1 MEGRQVTSAEV
12 LLAATLALPIGLLA
26 ACLSRRV
33 VEKAPVLVILAP
45 LPALA
50 AALTLPAGTAL
61 ALPNALFGLT
71 LVLDGPGAV
80 LLGASAVLWTA
91 AAVYA
96 RSTRQNGS
104 DSQRFAVWWLITLV
118 GNLGVFI
125 AADLVSFFIFFT
137 ISSLAAYGLIVHDAT
152 AEARRAGAV
161 YIALAVLGEALLL
174 MGLVLAGAG
183 SEGGSL
189 LIRDVVAGFPASP
202 LRNAALTFLVL
213 GFGLK
218 IGLVPLHVWMPL
230 TYTAAPIAAAAVLS
244 GAAVKAGVIG
254 FIRFLPLETAL
265 PAWGEALA
273 AIGFVSAFYG
283 AVVGLTQSN
292 PRTVLAYSSVSQMGL
307 LATVLGMALA
317 AGDGAEAD
325 AAAFYAMHHVL
336 VKGGLFLAIG
346 VAAVEGGRRWWPVLF
361 PAAVL
366 ALALAGLPLTGG
378 ALAKTA
384 IKAPLGGG
392 IAGALATVSAIASTI
407 LMLHFLRCLRQVSPQ
422 VAAASAPAGL
432 VAPWLAVAAAAVA
445 LPWAIYPA
453 VANMPLQAALAPAA
467 LWEALWPV
475 LVGALLAVVL
485 QHRLPSMPRVPPGDV
500 LTLAMRATPA
510 ADRLA
515 AAAVRID
522 DRLLEWPVAG
532 VLLVALTL
540 VLAAALLSG
549 T

>member
-1 MEGRQVTSAEV
+1 MTSAEL
-12 LLAATLALPIGLLA
+12 LLAATLVLPLAMLA
-26 ACLSRRV
+26 ASLSRRIF
-33 VEKAPVLVILAP
+33 ERAPVLLALAP

-50 AALTLPAGTAL
+50 AALVAPSGT
-61 ALPNALFGLT
+61 T
-71 LVLDGPGAV
+71 LVLPDALLGLTFVLDRPAAM
-80 LLGASAVLWTA
+80 LLGAAALLWTA
-91 AAVYA
+91 GAVYA
-96 RSTRQNGS
+96 RPILQAPTAGR
-104 DSQRFAVWWLITLV
+104 RFAIWWLLTLV

-125 AADLVSFFIFFT
+125 AADLVGFFIFFT
-137 ISSLAAYGLIVHDAT
+137 ISSLAAYGLVVHDAT

-161 YIALAVLGEALLL
+161 YVALAVLGEALLL
-174 MGLVLAGAG
+174 MGFVLAAAG
-183 SEGGSL
+183 SEGDSL
-189 LIRDVVAGFPASP
+189 AIRDVVAALPTSP
-202 LRNAALTFLVL
+202 WRDAALAFLIL

-254 FIRFLPLETAL
+254 LIRFLPLETAL

-273 AIGFVSAFYG
+273 TIGFVSAFYG
-283 AVVGLTQSN
+283 AAIGLTQSN
-292 PRTVLAYSSVSQMGL
+292 PRAVLAYSSVSQMGL
-307 LATVLGMALA
+307 LAAVLGMALG
-317 AGDGAEAD
+317 AGDGDGGD

-366 ALALAGLPLTGG
+366 SLALAGLPLTGG
-378 ALAKTA
+378 ALAKAA

-392 IAGALATVSAIASTI
+392 IADVLATLSSIASTI
-407 LMLHFLRCLRQVSPQ
+407 LMLHFLRCLRHASPI
-422 VAAASAPAGL
+422 ASPASAPAGL
-432 VAPWLAVAAAAVA
+432 VVPWLAVAVA
-445 LPWAIYPA
+445 TVVLPWAVYPA
-453 VANMPLQAALAPAA
+453 IANAPWRAALAPAV

-475 LVGALLAVVL
+475 LVGALLASVL
-485 QHRLPSMPRVPPGDV
+485 QRRLPSVPRVPPGDV
-500 LTLAMRATPA
+500 LTLAMRAAPA
-510 ADRLA
+510 ARRLA

-522 DRLLEWPVAG
+522 ARLLQWPVAG

-549 T
+549 A